1 MNIYFFILSFIIIF
15 MLHNLEEIMT
25 IERWFKNTYPRI
37 NKRIPT
43 FAKKEISNFESITAA
58 QFSVVVFVL
67 SVAFSALLLIAV
79 MTQYFFIFLGLNL
92 LLAINIFTHPLQAL
106 YLRCYTPGLLTTLL
120 LIIPYNVLFF
130 SYFSKVGLLT
140 MYAFLGSLIVMFFLI
155 LVFLLSH
162 KIGGKWG

>member
-1 MNIYFFILSFIIIF
+1 MLMVSFLIIF

-37 NKRIPT
+37 NKRIPM
-43 FAKKEISNFESITAA
+43 FAQKEISTFESITAT

-67 SVAFSALLLIAV
+67 SVALSALILIAV
-79 MTQYFFIFLGLNL
+79 MTQYFFILLGLNL

-106 YLRCYTPGLLTTLL
+106 YLRCYTSGLWTTLL
-120 LIIPYNVLFF
+120 LIIPYNILFF
-130 SYFSKVGLLT
+130 SYFSKVGFLT
-140 MYAFLGSLIVMFFLI
+140 MNAFLGSLIVMVFLI

-162 KIGGKWG
+162 KIGENWG